1 LSDRRRRGRGRLI
14 AAAAALVCLAAVP
27 AAGGTGSTAPAA
39 WPLPNLDLA
48 NTRAAT
54 GPIDSATVRG
64 LRRAWTFRL
73 PGRPPPSGL
82 MASTPVSDGS
92 RVYVQE
98 LTSDVLAIDLATGHL
113 LWRHRF
119 ARPSGG
125 PNGLAMADGRVYG
138 NTPTDAFALD
148 AATGRLVWK
157 RRIGS
162 AGAPVTIAPT
172 AATGLVVTSTTG
184 QAPGTRGVLVALDGA
199 TGRVRWRVPTV
210 REPWRFP
217 REASGGGAW
226 YPGAVDERGRLYMG
240 TANPYPWGGSPRRPN
255 GGAYP
260 GPVRDTD
267 SLLVLDLATGRRLW
281 VDQVTPHDIR
291 DYDFEASPV
300 LTDVVAGGHPVS
312 IVIGAG
318 KAGRVI
324 AWNRAG
330 GHRLWERP
338 VGRHTHDTG
347 PLPAQMVRVCP
358 GLFGGVETPL
368 ALAGGRLFVPVVQLC
383 MRENAEG
390 KTTFDQIDPLGG
402 GGAMV
407 ALDAATGR
415 RLWRRSFRTPLFA
428 CATAANDVVFTA
440 TYRGTVEALRAAD
453 GQPLWMRRQPA
464 GVNACPAVIG
474 DTLLVGAGAEPYG
487 LHHPRP
493 SLTAYRLSPA

>member
-1 LSDRRRRGRGRLI
+1 MSDRRRRGRGRLI
-14 AAAAALVCLAAVP
+14 AAGAALVCLAAVP
-27 AAGGTGSTAPAA
+27 AARSTGSAAPAG

-54 GPIDSATVRG
+54 GPIDAATVRG
-64 LRRAWTFRL
+64 LHRAWTFRL

-98 LTSDVLAIDLATGHL
+98 LTSDVLALDLATGRL

-119 ARPSGG
+119 GRPSGG
-125 PNGLAMADGRVYG
+125 PNGLALADGRVYG

-148 AATGRLVWK
+148 AAAGRLLWK

-172 AATGLVVTSTTG
+172 AAAGLVVTSTTG
-184 QAPGTRGVLVALDGA
+184 QDPGTRGVLVALDGA

-210 REPWRFP
+210 RERWRFP

-226 YPGAVDERGRLYMG
+226 YPGAVDERGRLYVG

-267 SLLVLDLATGRRLW
+267 SLLVLDLTTGRRLW

-291 DYDFEASPV
+291 DYDFEASPI
-300 LTDVVAGGHPVS
+300 LTDVVAGGRPVS
-312 IVIGAG
+312 IVVGAG

-324 AWNRAG
+324 AWNRAT
-330 GHRLWERP
+330 GHRVWERS
-338 VGRHTHDTG
+338 VGRHAHDTG
-347 PLPAQMVRVCP
+347 PLPARMVRVCP

-383 MRENAEG
+383 MRENAKG

-402 GGAMV
+402 GGILV

-415 RLWRRSFRTPLFA
+415 PLWRRSFRTPLFA

-453 GQPLWMRRQPA
+453 GRPLWMRRQPA
-464 GVNACPAVIG
+464 GVNACPAVVG

-487 LHHPRP
+487 LRHPRP
-493 SLTAYRLSPA
+493 SLTAYRLSPG